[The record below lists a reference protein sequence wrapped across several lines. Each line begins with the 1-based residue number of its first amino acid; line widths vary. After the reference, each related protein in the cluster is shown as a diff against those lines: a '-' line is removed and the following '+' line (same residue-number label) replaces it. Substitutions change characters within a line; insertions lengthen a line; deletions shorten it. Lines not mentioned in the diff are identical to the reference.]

1 MISLILYLQKVSA
14 YTFKSLINAKSYYC
28 YYIYLLFQLDK
39 VGRRRRNEFE
49 DFVHYKPNINSILMK
64 FDKQDLLGDSALYE
78 NNFHVVQEATL
89 TIKLIR
95 SSAKEIMTPL
105 LNSPLTFTLYQ
116 VITNK

>member
-1 MISLILYLQKVSA
+1 MYANFWNMKAHIVFI
-14 YTFKSLINAKSYYC
+14 
-28 YYIYLLFQLDK
+28 LFQLDK

-64 FDKQDLLGDSALYE
+64 FDRQDLLGDSALYE

-105 LNSPLTFTLYQ
+105 LKSPLTFTLYQ

>member
-1 MISLILYLQKVSA
+1 
-14 YTFKSLINAKSYYC
+14 
-28 YYIYLLFQLDK
+28 
-39 VGRRRRNEFE
+39 
-49 DFVHYKPNINSILMK
+49 MK

-95 SSAKEIMTPL
+95 SSAKEKMTPL

-116 VITNK
+116 VINDFRQFEQSFSSFFCHGFLKLGLMNI